1 MAVADV
7 ASAGAEEV
15 PDRIYRHSGLTRAT
29 HWINAITLFV
39 LLLSGLNIFMAEPG
53 LFIGQYADFDH
64 PAVRIFAAH
73 AADGHLVGVTQIGN
87 SQITTTGFL
96 GVSNSAT
103 GHPVART
110 WPTWM
115 TLPSYR
121 DLATARR
128 WHFFFAWVLVI
139 NGAAYLA
146 WNTYVRHIQKDLWLT
161 RQDIAEIPQSVVDHA
176 LLRHPTG
183 LAATRSS
190 EWLALAGLTALM
202 ASGFLLLARLARL
215 GFLSNFLSRTVLV
228 GFLSGVGLQV
238 AVGEVSGIL
247 GLPGGG
253 QGTVRKMVT
262 VLGQL
267 RQIQAVD
274 LGIALSVVLVIVGSR
289 WISRQVPGA
298 LIAVAGAIL
307 ASRVF
312 HLDAHGVQLL
322 GSIPSGLPRI
332 GLPAVHLSIGLVERL
347 FPTAFAMFVVIL
359 GPAAIKVM
367 SMQ

>member
-7 ASAGAEEV
+7 AAAAAEEV

-73 AADGHLVGVTQIGN
+73 AADGHLVGITQIGN

-96 GVSNSAT
+96 GVSNNAT

-161 RQDIAEIPQSVVDHA
+161 RQDIADIPQSVVDHA

-183 LAATRSS
+183 LAATRYNVLQK
-190 EWLALAGLTALM
+190 LAYLAVILVLVPGMVLTGLTMSPGMDAALPILPWAFGGRQTARTLHFVFAWSLVLFFIVHMVEMVLAGPINEITSIVTGWYRVPKAHS
-202 ASGFLLLARLARL
+202 APHSDKG
-215 GFLSNFLSRTVLV
+215 
-228 GFLSGVGLQV
+228 
-238 AVGEVSGIL
+238 AV
-247 GLPGGG
+247 
-253 QGTVRKMVT
+253 
-262 VLGQL
+262 
-267 RQIQAVD
+267 
-274 LGIALSVVLVIVGSR
+274 
-289 WISRQVPGA
+289 
-298 LIAVAGAIL
+298 
-307 ASRVF
+307 
-312 HLDAHGVQLL
+312 
-322 GSIPSGLPRI
+322 
-332 GLPAVHLSIGLVERL
+332 
-347 FPTAFAMFVVIL
+347 
-359 GPAAIKVM
+359 
-367 SMQ
+367 

>member
-183 LAATRSS
+183 LAATRYNVLQK
-190 EWLALAGLTALM
+190 LAYLAVILVLVPGMVLTGLTMSPGMDAALPILPWAFGGRQTARTLHFVFAWSLVLFFIVHMVEMVLAGPINEIT
-202 ASGFLLLARLARL
+202 S
-215 GFLSNFLSRTVLV
+215 
-228 GFLSGVGLQV
+228 
-238 AVGEVSGIL
+238 I
-247 GLPGGG
+247 
-253 QGTVRKMVT
+253 VT
-262 VLGQL
+262 GWY
-267 RQIQAVD
+267 R
-274 LGIALSVVLVIVGSR
+274 
-289 WISRQVPGA
+289 VPKAHSAPHSDKGA
-298 LIAVAGAIL
+298 A
-307 ASRVF
+307 
-312 HLDAHGVQLL
+312 
-322 GSIPSGLPRI
+322 
-332 GLPAVHLSIGLVERL
+332 
-347 FPTAFAMFVVIL
+347 
-359 GPAAIKVM
+359 
-367 SMQ
+367 